1 MENIDDDCDKYGIT
15 FVKTE
20 VRAPFFQLR
29 KNQIFLFQDFKIAKS
44 YGITDFPSLVYFEH
58 NTPNVFEGDFI
69 NNKIKNVL
77 NYIFIPGNLKEE
89 EEVLQWVITQ
99 KVEDRIELITRN
111 MMETMVEEVEYM
123 AVYFCKL
130 QKI

>member
-1 MENIDDDCDKYGIT
+1 M
-15 FVKTE
+15 
-20 VRAPFFQLR
+20 
-29 KNQIFLFQDFKIAKS
+29 
-44 YGITDFPSLVYFEH
+44 
-58 NTPNVFEGDFI
+58 
-69 NNKIKNVL
+69 
-77 NYIFIPGNLKEE
+77 
-89 EEVLQWVITQ
+89 QWVITQ